1 MKAAATSVGLNEMD
15 RWEDRDETSQ
25 VRRAQQFA
33 LRDALQRAASL
44 RQRGAACD
52 LVLQHPGVDDHGLLT
67 FTGSRSAKGFH
78 GIDRIPLLEDVDP
91 IQINRVS
98 GEVKVEATFGGTRS
112 AGHLDALMRK
122 FSRSAGSTFKN
133 PATMII
139 GEG

>member
-67 FTGSRSAKGFH
+67 FTGSRSGPP
-78 GIDRIPLLEDVDP
+78 DRDP
-91 IQINRVS
+91 
-98 GEVKVEATFGGTRS
+98 
-112 AGHLDALMRK
+112 
-122 FSRSAGSTFKN
+122 
-133 PATMII
+133 
-139 GEG
+139 